1 MCRMGR
7 ERPLF
12 GGKYGKELE
21 KEMATHS
28 NMIAW
33 RTPRSLECATV
44 HRIAKSW
51 TQLSN

>member
-28 NMIAW
+28 NMLAW
-33 RTPRSLECATV
+33 RTPRSLWCATV
-44 HRIAKSW
+44 HGIAKSW
-51 TQLSN
+51 AQLSN